1 MSGLASVVDL
11 SAAAKAIPDK
21 KGASAKK
28 TYAQRKRLR
37 QLITEMNDSPNGQ
50 FSLFPTDTRNFA
62 PVMQRR
68 DPLHMYTQG
77 NWHLPE
83 QTVNSHG
90 VLSNQATAG
99 TLPVT
104 TEEDDEFERRSASG
118 KNKSVKLAPLE
129 IFKHH

>member
-1 MSGLASVVDL
+1 MSGLPDFVDL
-11 SAAAKAIPDK
+11 SAPDK
-21 KGASAKK
+21 KGAAGVKK

-37 QLITEMNDSPNGQ
+37 QLITEMNDTPNGQ

-68 DPLHMYTQG
+68 DPLHMDTQG

-90 VLSNQATAG
+90 VLSNQASAG

-104 TEEDDEFERRSASG
+104 TEEDEKNTHEKG
-118 KNKSVKLAPLE
+118 NKSVKLAPLE